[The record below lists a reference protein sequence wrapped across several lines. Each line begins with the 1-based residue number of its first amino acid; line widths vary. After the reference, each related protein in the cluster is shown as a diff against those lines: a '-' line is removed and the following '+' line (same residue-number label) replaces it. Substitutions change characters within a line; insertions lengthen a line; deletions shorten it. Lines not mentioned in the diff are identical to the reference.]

1 MFRVGW
7 GVKQKVGSEALNE
20 ITLICVKNDERK
32 FACMIVF
39 LKSNVLIC
47 VWEMEGVLEREA
59 RGGVGGEAEEKGGG
73 VIDKLGN
80 YRPFRDLL
88 AFASAM

>member
-1 MFRVGW
+1 M
-7 GVKQKVGSEALNE
+7 
-20 ITLICVKNDERK
+20 
-32 FACMIVF
+32 
-39 LKSNVLIC
+39 
-47 VWEMEGVLEREA
+47 EREA
-59 RGGVGGEAEEKGGG
+59 RGGVGGGAEEERGG

>member
-1 MFRVGW
+1 
-7 GVKQKVGSEALNE
+7 
-20 ITLICVKNDERK
+20 
-32 FACMIVF
+32 
-39 LKSNVLIC
+39 
-47 VWEMEGVLEREA
+47 MEGVVEREA
-59 RGGVGGEAEEKGGG
+59 RGRVGGGAEEERGG